1 MIPGMG
7 LDPRM
12 LKKMMKQ
19 MGMDMEELDAVEV
32 VIKQPDGKQ
41 LVIKN
46 PQVQRMK
53 VPGQGE
59 SYQVMGT
66 ATEGLGG
73 TGAQISEEDINLV
86 AEQAKVPKEKAKEA
100 LEKNSGDIAK
110 AILELQ
116 KN

>member
-1 MIPGMG
+1 MIPGLGM
-7 LDPRM
+7 DPRM

-19 MGMDMEELDAVEV
+19 MGMDMEEIDAVEV

-66 ATEGLGG
+66 AHAADAAPE
-73 TGAQISEEDINLV
+73 ISVEDIDIV
-86 AEQAKVPKEKAKEA
+86 AEQAKVPKELAKKA
-100 LEKNSGDIAK
+100 LEENSGDIAK
-110 AILELQ
+110 AILSLQ
-116 KN
+116 KK

>member
-19 MGMDMEELDAVEV
+19 MGMDMEEIDAVEV

-46 PQVQRMK
+46 PQVQKMK

-59 SYQVMGT
+59 SYQVVGT
-66 ATEGLGG
+66 ASEGDS
-73 TGAQISEEDINLV
+73 TPEISAEDIDIV
-86 AEQAKVPKEKAKEA
+86 AEQAKVPKEKAKET

-116 KN
+116 KK

>member
-1 MIPGMG
+1 MIPGLGG

-66 ATEGLGG
+66 AHASDAAPE
-73 TGAQISEEDINLV
+73 ISEDDVNLV
-86 AEQAKVPKEKAKEA
+86 SEQAKVPKEKAKEA

-110 AILELQ
+110 AILSLE
-116 KN
+116 KK